1 MGLRQVRK
9 DNDPL
14 LLKKSREIKDINDRI
29 LSLLDDM
36 VETMQSENGI
46 GLAAPQV
53 GVLRRCFVADVGDG
67 NIYKIINPEI
77 IEHSKDASIDIEGC
91 LSIPNYNCTVERPQ
105 KIKMKYTDI
114 NGKEQIIEAD
124 GLLARCLQ
132 HEYDHLDGIL
142 ITSKAIEE
150 VTEDNI
156 DDIREKYDL
165 YLDEEEIEELEELD
179 KIEESE
185 E

>member
-124 GLLARCLQ
+124 GLLGRCLQ